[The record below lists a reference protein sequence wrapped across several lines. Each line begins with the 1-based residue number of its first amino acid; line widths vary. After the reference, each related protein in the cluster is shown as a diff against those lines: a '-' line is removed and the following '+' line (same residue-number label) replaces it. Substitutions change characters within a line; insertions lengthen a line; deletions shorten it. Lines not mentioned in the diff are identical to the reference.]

1 MLTPVGV
8 EQRTE
13 QSDTIV
19 LVPQDEDDEDDFAEL
34 VDFDFSV
41 LDGFEL
47 FKDLLLSLSGSLG
60 FSGLPGLL
68 GSLGL
73 VPNPAP
79 PTSPPPPGGQKGQK
93 HEGPWIPKPP
103 VPPFHLLM
111 SSVSFS

>member
-13 QSDTIV
+13 QFDAIV
-19 LVPQDEDDEDDFAEL
+19 LAPQDEDDEDVFVEI

-47 FKDLLLSLSGSLG
+47 FEGLLLSLPGSLG

-73 VPNPAP
+73 VPDPAP
-79 PTSPPPPGGQKGQK
+79 PTSPPPPGGQKGQR
-93 HEGPWIPKPP
+93 HEGPWSP
-103 VPPFHLLM
+103 
-111 SSVSFS
+111 